1 MPAEESKPSDSEASG
16 KRKGAMKTA
25 NQLVTNL
32 FHGGRRF
39 YMLAANTSQGKTL
52 SEEGP
57 RMYYLLD

>member
-32 FHGGRRF
+32 FHGGRRY
-39 YMLAANTSQGKTL
+39 YMLAANTSQGKT
-52 SEEGP
+52 
-57 RMYYLLD
+57 